1 GTIVSLPQLFA
12 DGFELLAQ
20 EELALALVHA
30 LSHLAADL
38 LLQLQIGQRPIGPG
52 DSQFKAPL
60 DIEGLQDLHF
70 LLEGQVG
77 RIAGGVDQGARVGRR
92 TASSTR
98 ARVPIRA
105 YRPSI
110 LGTTK
115 IAESPA
121 CAAAM
126 AFRASSVSK
135 AIVTTIPGST
145 TPVVRG
151 RRGTTSVFGRSSSR
165 LVFIVSSRSLYIYLI
180 LTNET
185 PAAYIPEV

>member
-1 GTIVSLPQLFA
+1 IDGRYARIGTSI
-12 DGFELLAQ
+12 
-20 EELALALVHA
+20 
-30 LSHLAADL
+30 
-38 LLQLQIGQRPIGPG
+38 
-52 DSQFKAPL
+52 
-60 DIEGLQDLHF
+60 
-70 LLEGQVG
+70 
-77 RIAGGVDQGARVGRR
+77 RVGRR

-115 IAESPA
+115 IAESAA
-121 CAAAM
+121 CAAAT

-165 LVFIVSSRSLYIYLI
+165 LVFIVSSRSLYFYLLV
-180 LTNET
+180 LTKHQPLIFQKYRRQN
-185 PAAYIPEV
+185 PCFAAGNALRSLRVLRSVGRNRRTLKG